1 MLAVGMRTSSEMQ
14 ATRAIARYGIA
25 SSFGL
30 KAGKLSVPV
39 RRVHHAVQRPIGS
52 APDWRLANLGE

>member
-1 MLAVGMRTSSEMQ
+1 MLGMRNSSEMQ

-30 KAGKLSVPV
+30 KAETLSVLVP
-39 RRVHHAVQRPIGS
+39 RVHRNPI
-52 APDWRLANLGE
+52 A